1 MPTITPGTADLE
13 WVSISI
19 SGDKAVACVAGGG
32 LWYSID
38 VENNW
43 VQSTTDSLNWY
54 SISISGD
61 NAVAGTAAGGLWYSI
76 DAGNSWTQSNTQGTT
91 DLGWYG
97 ISISGDNAVACAS
110 PGGLWYASVTNIVC
124 FLQTCNIKMIDGTY
138 RNIQDIV
145 KGDVLLSALTGT
157 GIRVTHCGY
166 NTVSDLSL
174 LDSTNHPMRIPRDFF
189 SEGSPAH
196 DVFMSGHHR
205 LFFSFNGH
213 ALGLQAF
220 KVVGMENVLTMEEA
234 LRVTDSTELRYYH
247 IEVEGGKNAIFCDG
261 LPAET
266 LDRDE
271 WDKGRRV
278 ENKLNLIKL

>member
-1 MPTITPGTADLE
+1 
-13 WVSISI
+13 
-19 SGDKAVACVAGGG
+19 
-32 LWYSID
+32 
-38 VENNW
+38 
-43 VQSTTDSLNWY
+43 
-54 SISISGD
+54 
-61 NAVAGTAAGGLWYSI
+61 
-76 DAGNSWTQSNTQGTT
+76 
-91 DLGWYG
+91 
-97 ISISGDNAVACAS
+97 
-110 PGGLWYASVTNIVC
+110 
-124 FLQTCNIKMIDGTY
+124 MIDGTY

-166 NTVSDLSL
+166 NTVSDLSR

-205 LFFSFNGH
+205 LFFLFNGH

-247 IEVEGGKNAIFCDG
+247 IEVEGGKNAVFCDG
-261 LPAET
+261 LPVET
-266 LDRDE
+266 LDSDE